1 MGYVPLSKKGN
12 DVSDVVDLDK
22 GVVDILVY
30 RAFVPKSRMR
40 LISQYSDGQNGRVQ
54 ANPPGHPPPFRK
66 AKTHLMPSVGRDPAK
81 GQDVNFIP
89 FNFTVRD
96 RMSLVVSCLTERS
109 ELGHVSW
116 SNHLE
121 GKKLSYKEAHRAS
134 FCRKQAGQ
142 GHVSAKVHRFE
153 ARP

>member
-1 MGYVPLSKKGN
+1 ML
-12 DVSDVVDLDK
+12 DAVDLDK
-22 GVVDILVY
+22 GVVDILVD
-30 RAFVPKSRMR
+30 RAFVPKSQMR
-40 LISQYSDGQNGRVQ
+40 LISQYSNGQSGRVQ
-54 ANPPGHPPPFRK
+54 TNPAGRPRPFRK
-66 AKTHLMPSVGRDPAK
+66 AKTHLMSSFGRDPVK
-81 GQDVNFIP
+81 GQHDNFIP
-89 FNFTVRD
+89 FNLTVRD

-142 GHVSAKVHRFE
+142 GSVSAEVHRFE